1 MAARKSAIIVRSKA
15 SARPAQK
22 RDPLA
27 SPPPAAMDDG
37 QGAVAAGFTVI
48 GIGREGF
55 LTDFLQRVTRMP
67 VAEPVVQ
74 IRVGDPA

>member
-1 MAARKSAIIVRSKA
+1 MRLSLIAC
-15 SARPAQK
+15 
-22 RDPLA
+22 RDKDSVYEHEML
-27 SPPPAAMDDG
+27 PPPAAMDDG

-67 VAEPVVQ
+67 AAEPVVQ
-74 IRVGDPA
+74 IRVGEPA

>member
-1 MAARKSAIIVRSKA
+1 MAAKKSAIKVRSKA

-27 SPPPAAMDDG
+27 SPPAAMDDG

-67 VAEPVVQ
+67 AAEPVVQ
-74 IRVGDPA
+74 IRVGEPA

>member
-1 MAARKSAIIVRSKA
+1 MSMKCF
-15 SARPAQK
+15 P
-22 RDPLA
+22 
-27 SPPPAAMDDG
+27 PPPAAMDDG

-67 VAEPVVQ
+67 AAEPVVQ
-74 IRVGDPA
+74 IRVGEPA

>member
-1 MAARKSAIIVRSKA
+1 MRLSLIAC
-15 SARPAQK
+15 
-22 RDPLA
+22 RDKDSVYEHEMLP
-27 SPPPAAMDDG
+27 PPPAAMDDG

-67 VAEPVVQ
+67 TAEPVVQ
-74 IRVGDPA
+74 IRVGEPA

>member
-1 MAARKSAIIVRSKA
+1 MTAIKVRSKA

-27 SPPPAAMDDG
+27 SPPAAMDDG
-37 QGAVAAGFTVI
+37 QGAVVAGFTII
-48 GIGREGF
+48 GFGHESF
-55 LTDFLQRVTRMP
+55 LTDILQRVTRMP

-74 IRVGDPA
+74 IRVGEPA